1 MKPTVFPIC
10 ALLFAASSA
19 PFAKAATTTVL
30 PDLSPSAAVVPETN
44 CAARIQWPATGEVL
58 RFGFDLRFEGAVSN
72 AIEVSFGTDA
82 DGDGRLGFHERELT
96 VGWRGG
102 RYFVCNGRTHERLF
116 SPPSAG
122 RSFGWHQ
129 PVPERGGPPTFRGDG
144 IRHFSDLSNRPDW
157 ILFNRNWTH
166 LQLTL
171 RGSAIID
178 RHPVLIAAGQ
188 FFTLRVR

>member
-1 MKPTVFPIC
+1 MKPIGFSLCIL
-10 ALLFAASSA
+10 ALAAFAAS
-19 PFAKAATTTVL
+19 FAKAATTML

-44 CAARIQWPATGEVL
+44 CAVRIQWPATGAIL
-58 RFGFDLRFEGAVSN
+58 RFGFDLQFEGAVTN
-72 AIEVSFGTDA
+72 DVEVSFGTDA

-116 SPPSAG
+116 SPPSD

-129 PVPERGGPPTFRGDG
+129 PVPERGGPPTFTGDG
-144 IRHFSDLSNRPDW
+144 IRSFTDLANRPDW
-157 ILFNRNWTH
+157 ILFSRNWTH

-178 RHPVLIAAGQ
+178 PHPVLIAAGQ